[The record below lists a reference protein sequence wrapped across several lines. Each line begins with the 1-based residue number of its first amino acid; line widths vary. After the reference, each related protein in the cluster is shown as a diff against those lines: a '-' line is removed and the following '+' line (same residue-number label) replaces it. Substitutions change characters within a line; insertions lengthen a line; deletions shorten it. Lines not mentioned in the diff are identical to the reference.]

1 MCGVHGYPHANA
13 IRCDTMRCD
22 AQTAEKSQG
31 MFADVESSESSES
44 ESETEDEED
53 VPYAVTVV

>member
-1 MCGVHGYPHANA
+1 
-13 IRCDTMRCD
+13 MRCD